1 MLRRGASLLAAAVVI
16 PIPQGLGASSLP
28 PFQGAPAS
36 PAPIS
41 APAPPRH
48 PFMAANDRS
57 NIHDDA
63 YMSDTAAFPGPLGLG
78 GAQVRSASENGEC
91 ASITFDARGRLVT
104 VCVGLAGPTLQM
116 IDPVTLETIASFPL
130 PPRDPTAG
138 NPFTSFG
145 GGGYYYLDA
154 HDRAVIPTT
163 TRHVV
168 VVGEQGDAFV
178 QERDYDATAV
188 VPQGDQIISALPD
201 WSGRIWLASR
211 NGVVATIDPASGA
224 LHALDT
230 HEPIGNS
237 FAVDEGGGVYIVS
250 DSAMY
255 RFTAGID
262 GAPVVSW
269 RTPYANVGVVKPG
282 QTERGSGTTPTL
294 MGSDLVSITDN
305 ADPMDVVVLNR
316 HDGSVLC
323 TVPVFDKGASDTDQ
337 SLIATD
343 RSIVVENNY
352 GYSGPAATEQGKS
365 TTPGLERIDV
375 DPAGGGC
382 RVVWRSPETAPSAV
396 AKLSLATG
404 LVYTYTKPP
413 RSDGLDEWDLTAI
426 DFATGRTVFKAL
438 GGEGL
443 GFNNNYAPVTLGPD
457 GTAYLGVLGGIV
469 SWRDRNGGCATG
481 TACAAPAASPR
492 TSRCAARGSRGA
504 SPRRRGRGSSS
515 GSGSRA
521 SQRTPARPAPRR
533 ARPGGRRAP
542 RRAAAPRRRPPSGR
556 LPARAAP
563 RAGRPGASPRARS
576 APAPCR
582 G

>member
-1 MLRRGASLLAAAVVI
+1 MLRRGASLLAAVAVI
-16 PIPQGLGASSLP
+16 PIPQGPGASSLP

-48 PFMAANDRS
+48 PFMAPNDRS

-63 YMSDTAAFPGPLGLG
+63 YMSDTAPFPGPLGRG
-78 GAQVRSASENGEC
+78 GAEVRSASENGEC

-145 GGGYYYLDA
+145 GGGYFYLDDR
-154 HDRAVIPTT
+154 DRAVIPTT

-168 VVGEQGDAFV
+168 VVGEQGNAFV
-178 QERDYDATAV
+178 QERDYDATSV

-201 WSGRIWLASR
+201 WSGRIWLASK
-211 NGVVATIDPASGA
+211 NGVVATIDPASGG

-237 FAVDEGGGVYIVS
+237 FAVDEDGGVYIVS

-294 MGSDLVSITDN
+294 MGADLVSITDN

-337 SLIATD
+337 SLIGTD
-343 RSIVVENNY
+343 RSMVVENNY
-352 GYSGPAATEQGKS
+352 GYSGLAATEQGAS
-365 TTPGLERIDV
+365 TTPGIERV
-375 DPAGGGC
+375 DINDRGTGC
-382 RVVWRSPETAPSAV
+382 HKVWHSDERAPSV
-396 AKLSLATG
+396 VPKLSLANG

-413 RSDGLDEWDLTAI
+413 MSNGTDAWYFTAI
-426 DFATGRTVFKAL
+426 DFRSGQTVYKRLA
-438 GGEGL
+438 GTGL
-443 GFNNNYAPVTLGPD
+443 GFNNNYAPVTVGPE
-457 GTAYLGVLGGIV
+457 GSAYVGALGGL
-469 SWRDRNGGCATG
+469 
-481 TACAAPAASPR
+481 
-492 TSRCAARGSRGA
+492 ARLWDG
-504 SPRRRGRGSSS
+504 
-515 GSGSRA
+515 
-521 SQRTPARPAPRR
+521 
-533 ARPGGRRAP
+533 
-542 RRAAAPRRRPPSGR
+542 
-556 LPARAAP
+556 
-563 RAGRPGASPRARS
+563 
-576 APAPCR
+576 
-582 G
+582 